1 MPLYEVNQNI
11 NNNSA
16 KQFSKIDTDAITLNG
31 LIALMPNGQTVYA
44 PTATGATGVL
54 TAVPSQYSTALISCF
69 DKTDRIYATSFVGL
83 KYGKFNL
90 TDDEIVT
97 ACLTNVETPNG
108 TSCDQVN
115 VNKYQRVGA

>member
-1 MPLYEVNQNI
+1 MPLYEVGQTI

-44 PTATGATGVL
+44 PTATGAVGVL
-54 TAVPSQYSTALISCF
+54 TAVPTAYSTALISCF

-83 KYGKFNL
+83 KYGKSTL
-90 TDDEIVT
+90 SDDDIVT
-97 ACLTNVETPNG
+97 ACLAKVDTPNG
-108 TSCDQVN
+108 TACDQVN
-115 VNKYQRVGA
+115 VNKYKRVGV